1 MIIGSRHRAR
11 IGLPFFANIIDM
23 RDRGAEGR
31 GPLTHWLTHSL
42 VLASDYRV
50 PNPDRVWPLLE
61 RRQDALADMGAHHV
75 LVYASTTE
83 PGRVLVMIAI
93 HAREPVLE
101 LLRSRIFFDWFD
113 AVGVEDIPAVFA
125 GEVVERL
132 NLVRGG
138 RADGARGDG
147 VAGDPGR
154 RRPDP
159 ASRTSARPSTNSA
172 TPGFAA
178 CSIFSAFDNPR
189 EVMLLLQ
196 IDDESHA
203 RHWLRYSELAAEWLE
218 KAGIGAYPPVF
229 VGRFQRMIRIDE
241 TDPTGGS

>member
-1 MIIGSRHRAR
+1 
-11 IGLPFFANIIDM
+11 M

-50 PNPDRVWPLLE
+50 PNPDRVWPLIA

-101 LLRSRIFFDWFD
+101 LLRSRVFFEWFD

-132 NLVRGG
+132 NLS
-138 RADGARGDG
+138 G
-147 VAGDPGR
+147 VAGPTA
-154 RRPDP
+154 PEVMVSLVTP
-159 ASRTSARPSTNSA
+159 VAEMPKPLSAIREAVEQLREAGIRSLLV
-172 TPGFAA
+172 
-178 CSIFSAFDNPR
+178 FSAFDSPR

-203 RHWLRYSELAAEWLE
+203 RHWLRYSGLAAEWLE

-229 VGRFQRMIRIDE
+229 VGKFQQMIRIDE
-241 TDPTGGS
+241 TNPTGGS